1 MSGSSDAGG
10 ATAATEQGS
19 ERTPVRLLGGKGR
32 PGIPPL
38 VLVGFL
44 SILLLVVV
52 LLLVTRGGDRG
63 GLGSGGGE
71 SLALGPA
78 GEKLYPDRPD
88 ALPQD
93 QERPLGETVSIGQVE
108 VRATTS
114 AYAPDFQN
122 DSNYVLV
129 RVALTNTGQ
138 EARAV
143 GPSNFRLVAPDGTE
157 LAADADVTAQE
168 VLQRTT
174 LEAGDT
180 ASGRV
185 YFDVGDRT
193 GAHWMIWNFDA
204 ADAPVGAWQVPVE
217 P

>member
-1 MSGSSDAGG
+1 MSDGRDAGG
-10 ATAATEQGS
+10 ATAAPDQEI
-19 ERTPVRLLGGKGR
+19 GGGLAE
-32 PGIPPL
+32 PL
-38 VLVGFL
+38 REAGGPARSTVVLAALVAVLIVLVVF
-44 SILLLVVV
+44 
-52 LLLVTRGGDRG
+52 LLVTRGGG
-63 GLGSGGGE
+63 GSLDGGE
-71 SLALGPA
+71 DLALGPA
-78 GEKLYPDRPD
+78 GEKLYPERPD
-88 ALPQD
+88 AVPQD
-93 QERPLGETVSIGQVE
+93 QERPLGEAVSIGEVE

-122 DSNYVLV
+122 NSNYVVV

-143 GPSNFRLVAPDGTE
+143 DPSNFRLTAPDGTE
-157 LAADADVTAQE
+157 LPADADVTAQE

-174 LEAGDT
+174 LEAGAT

-193 GAHWMIWNFDA
+193 GNHWMIWNFDDG
-204 ADAPVGAWQVPVE
+204 DAPVGAWQVPVT